1 MQRLSLSRDKHVS
14 LMYLGSHSR
23 KLIAVTFMFKM
34 CEEKWFLHV
43 CSFADQDA
51 QLGVCSDFC
60 METQNCLYVLAG
72 NLSPWTDEKWV
83 LSCLDWPHSDGMMDL
98 LLQHLQFCK
107 LAA

>member
-1 MQRLSLSRDKHVS
+1 
-14 LMYLGSHSR
+14 MYLGSHSR